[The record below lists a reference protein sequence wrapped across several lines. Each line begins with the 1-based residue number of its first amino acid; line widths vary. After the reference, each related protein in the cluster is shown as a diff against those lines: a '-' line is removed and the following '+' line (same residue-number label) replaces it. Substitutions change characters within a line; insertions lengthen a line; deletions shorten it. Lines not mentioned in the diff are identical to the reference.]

1 MGSKRFSLIM
11 VFALFLV
18 LVLGSSCIGPD
29 FNIGKL
35 QATTQKLQQQ
45 TQDKLNSL
53 DSDLAA
59 AAVKLGRAGLSTS
72 DARQILNDVC
82 SKYPFLN
89 DCVAADASGKV
100 FAAAP
105 DTFRKYEGADLKTGD
120 VKKATFTKVIP
131 TIEGIQ
137 AVSLMQPILSEKGEY
152 AGVISA
158 LFQPESF
165 FDAIAEPELKG
176 TGIELN
182 VLQTDGLNI
191 YDFSGTDTGGNILK
205 DAKYQEYKELV
216 ELGKRFTTQESGT
229 GTYTYPNHTTG
240 ASTIKMAVWYS
251 VTLHGTSWR
260 LIDIQE
266 ASK

>member
-1 MGSKRFSLIM
+1 MGSKRISLIM

-18 LVLGSSCIGPD
+18 LVLVSSCMGPD

-35 QATTQKLQQQ
+35 QASTQKLQQQ

-59 AAVKLGRAGLSTS
+59 AAAKLGRAGLSTS
-72 DARQILNDVC
+72 DARQILNEVY

-105 DTFRKYEGADLKTGD
+105 DAFLKYEGADIKTGD
-120 VKKATFTKVIP
+120 VKKATLTKVIP

-158 LFQPESF
+158 LFQPKLF
-165 FDAIAEPELKG
+165 FAAIAEPVLKG

-191 YDFSGTDTGGNILK
+191 YDLSGTDTGNNILT
-205 DAKYQEYKELV
+205 DAKFRDYKELV
-216 ELGKRFTTQESGT
+216 ALGKRFTAEESGT
-229 GTYTYPNHTTG
+229 GTYTYPNHSTG
-240 ASTIKMAVWYS
+240 ASALKMAVWYS

-260 LIDIQE
+260 LINVQE